1 MMSNPRVDWCDE
13 DKISLHD
20 CENHSLLEGDEF
32 RNFNFDE
39 ESKHYLQE
47 NWESDNPV
55 EVYYEH
61 FWNDTDYSGGSAKLS
76 EREYHDGDKV
86 CNSPHYTPS
95 IILDMISL
103 YTVGLT
109 GKENS

>member
-1 MMSNPRVDWCDE
+1 MMSNPREDWCDE

-20 CENHSLLEGDEF
+20 CENHRSLEGDEF
-32 RNFNFDE
+32 QNFNFDD

-55 EVYYEH
+55 EGYYEH
-61 FWNDTDYSGGSAKLS
+61 FWNDSDYSGGSTKLS

-86 CNSPHYTPS
+86 CNSPHN
-95 IILDMISL
+95 L
-103 YTVGLT
+103 YTFYHFR
-109 GKENS
+109 ND